1 VVFFVQQ
8 LELVHKISQEVKLH
22 ADINVIKISR
32 AQESSLVSESAILT
46 VFLVLTE
53 VGGRLVT

>member
-53 VGGRLVT
+53 VGGRLVI

>member
-1 VVFFVQQ
+1 MVFFVQQ

-53 VGGRLVT
+53 VGGRLVI